1 MAAHLRQLIFEGELR
16 QGERVR
22 QDELA
27 EELGVSRIPVREA
40 IIALDR
46 EGWVT
51 IEPHRGAFVQGLDE
65 ATVRDHYELLGLM
78 YGLAARRAAERAE
91 PAEVARLVE
100 LQREQAGADDV
111 DDFYRANE
119 AFLRHVVEIAGSR
132 RVLSVLRVMPSI
144 IPGNFFAHVPDS
156 LEVQRKGAAAIARAV
171 KAGDGD
177 KAAEV
182 CLSTLRRHG
191 DHVVAVLARQ
201 HIFTPTAEP

>member
-1 MAAHLRQLIFEGELR
+1 VAAHLRQMIFDGELR

-22 QDELA
+22 QDEIA

-65 ATVRDHYELLGLM
+65 ATVRDHYELLGLV
-78 YGLAARRAAERAE
+78 YGLAARRAAERGSADG
-91 PAEVARLVE
+91 VARLRE
-100 LQREQAGADDV
+100 LQREVAAADDV
-111 DDFYRANE
+111 DDFYRRNE
-119 AFLRHVVEIAGSR
+119 AFLRHLVDLAGSG
-132 RVLSVLRVMPSI
+132 RVSAVLRVMPSI
-144 IPGNFFAHVPDS
+144 IPGNFFAHVPAS

-171 KAGDGD
+171 RAGDGE

-182 CLSTLRRHG
+182 CVRLLRSHG
-191 DHVVAVLARQ
+191 DNVVRVLEDQ
-201 HIFTPTAEP
+201 HIFATPPAD